1 MRGLHRPYFRFL
13 GMFRG
18 GEGTG
23 FPSGPAP
30 LFSDFASLGTSWRGQ
45 AQATYG
51 GRSQDCGRGA
61 GSREEQRDRLE
72 SLATVASERADPGD
86 YLRTQA
92 RPLADLARTGI
103 RLGHDQKSTHLAELS
118 VNGATET
125 VIVRDIQWDH
135 LGKEIIHLDFARVN
149 ADESIETEV
158 KLELRGT
165 SPGVSE
171 GGVLEQ
177 PVHAVEVTCRANA
190 IPDSIRVDVSNL
202 HLGQSIHVRDL
213 ILPEGVKVNA
223 EPELTLVHVVSR
235 SAQAETS
242 TPGDGESLTQPEVI
256 KPERREKDE

>member
-1 MRGLHRPYFRFL
+1 MADAVKIAVEARDPAKNK
-13 GMFRG
+13 
-18 GEGTG
+18 GTG
-23 FPSGPAP
+23 SRVSRRLRANGQIPAVIYGHKQDP
-30 LFSDFASLGTSWRGQ
+30 LPI
-45 AQATYG
+45 
-51 GRSQDCGRGA
+51 
-61 GSREEQRDRLE
+61 
-72 SLATVASERADPGD
+72 SLARASVWDM
-86 YLRTQA
+86 
-92 RPLADLARTGI
+92 I
-103 RLGHDQKSTHLAELS
+103 KKSTHLAELS